1 MDGKICVIV
10 PIHNVEKYLNSCIDS
25 IVKQT
30 YSNLEIILVDD
41 GSTDACPQ
49 LCDQWA
55 QKDGRIRVI
64 HKTMGGVSETRNA
77 ALDICTS
84 EWITFVDSDD
94 RIHRQA
100 LEKMMQAAKR
110 EEVTFVM
117 ASYRRVT
124 DEETLEEKQIDALSY
139 EVIGSQ
145 EALKSLYT
153 GKKHRTVAWAKL
165 YHRSLWEK
173 NRFPVGRKHEDEAVM
188 HRLMF
193 QAGKI
198 VCSADEIYFYRTR
211 PGSIMADPDRIRNA
225 DIFKALWERQE
236 FFEQHQLDELAAIN
250 VNFIL
255 DRLMDRAAAQKRN
268 RISQMCMRECFDRLK
283 PYHRE
288 ITLRNHV
295 KHLIYMISPMLYN
308 RFVQC
313 WKRYDEIRRGTS

>member
-1 MDGKICVIV
+1 MDEKICVIV

-153 GKKHRTVAWAKL
+153 GKKH
-165 YHRSLWEK
+165 
-173 NRFPVGRKHEDEAVM
+173 
-188 HRLMF
+188 
-193 QAGKI
+193 
-198 VCSADEIYFYRTR
+198 
-211 PGSIMADPDRIRNA
+211 
-225 DIFKALWERQE
+225 
-236 FFEQHQLDELAAIN
+236 
-250 VNFIL
+250 
-255 DRLMDRAAAQKRN
+255 
-268 RISQMCMRECFDRLK
+268 
-283 PYHRE
+283 
-288 ITLRNHV
+288 
-295 KHLIYMISPMLYN
+295 
-308 RFVQC
+308 
-313 WKRYDEIRRGTS
+313 